1 MEQMTKFMKKKYL
14 LTLLSLFS
22 LSLTSCNQRI
32 INKEFN
38 LTKFDYDNILRVD
51 YDVKINYVYL
61 KLYNLEN
68 SKHDYMIVADIDK
81 NINKNDDIE
90 VSFLSTICINDYYF
104 YYNPI
109 ICPLPLV
116 YTEDYV
122 YTLKEAVYDVMT
134 KLEDYLESIYNQ
146 FNDNFREIHEEYGI
160 YL

>member
-1 MEQMTKFMKKKYL
+1 
-14 LTLLSLFS
+14 
-22 LSLTSCNQRI
+22 
-32 INKEFN
+32 
-38 LTKFDYDNILRVD
+38 
-51 YDVKINYVYL
+51 
-61 KLYNLEN
+61 
-68 SKHDYMIVADIDK
+68 MIVANIDK

-109 ICPLPLV
+109 ICSLPLV

-122 YTLKEAVYDVMT
+122 YTLKEGVYDVMT